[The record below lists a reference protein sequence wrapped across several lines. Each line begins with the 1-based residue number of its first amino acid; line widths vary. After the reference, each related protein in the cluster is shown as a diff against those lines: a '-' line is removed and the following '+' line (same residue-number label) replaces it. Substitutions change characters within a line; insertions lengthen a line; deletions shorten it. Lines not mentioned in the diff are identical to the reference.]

1 MNEVNSDMIRA
12 LILLS
17 KKKKFVLEFAENTG
31 FSVTYSYISAQGLFT
46 PEYIAVAD
54 GTDFLLWEI
63 LKIYRKFVI
72 FLDNT
77 LQIN

>member
-1 MNEVNSDMIRA
+1 MNVVNSDMIRA

-17 KKKKFVLEFAENTG
+17 KKKFVLEFSENTG
-31 FSVTYSYISAQGLFT
+31 FSVTYSYISAQVLFT
-46 PEYIAVAD
+46 PEYILVAD
-54 GTDFLLWEI
+54 GTDFVLWEI